1 MKGHL
6 SNARRGGSERDPTD
20 LNLLQNPLEFIR
32 EDHMHMRAVC
42 EEMEQVSQSPS
53 PGGVEISRLLHF
65 LDHEIGLLI
74 HDEDDE
80 LHGMLLVRCTPEDDI
95 GPTLERLK
103 AEHESL
109 GDSCPRLR
117 SMLREMHD
125 NKRPAKDD
133 EAAFLR
139 DFADR
144 LRRHLIVENAIVLPI
159 AQARLTEEDIV
170 RLRNAMIQRRIADM
184 QA

>member
-6 SNARRGGSERDPTD
+6 SNIRRGDSERGSTD
-20 LNLLQNPLEFIR
+20 LDLLQDPLEFIR

-42 EEMEQVSQSPS
+42 EEMEQISNSSLPN
-53 PGGVEISRLLHF
+53 PVEISRVLHF
-65 LDHEIGLLI
+65 LEHEIGLLI
-74 HDEDDE
+74 HDEDHE
-80 LHGMLLVRCTPEDDI
+80 LREMLLIRCTPEDDI
-95 GPTLERLK
+95 GPTLERMS
-103 AEHESL
+103 AEHEAL
-109 GDSCPRLR
+109 RDLCPDLL
-117 SMLREMHD
+117 SVLRELHD
-125 NKRPAKDD
+125 DKRPARED
-133 EAAFLR
+133 EVARLR

-159 AQARLTEEDIV
+159 AQARLTEKDII

>member
-1 MKGHL
+1 MKNHL
-6 SNARRGGSERDPTD
+6 SNTRRGDSEQDPTD
-20 LNLLQNPLEFIR
+20 LDLLQDPLEFIH

-42 EEMEQVSQSPS
+42 ELMERISHNSLPD
-53 PGGVEISRLLHF
+53 PVEISRLLRF

-80 LHGMLLVRCTPEDDI
+80 LQGMLLVRCTPEDDI

-103 AEHESL
+103 VEHQTLSEL
-109 GDSCPRLR
+109 CPRLR
-117 SMLREMHD
+117 TVLTEMHD
-125 NKRPAKDD
+125 DKRAAKDD
-133 EAAFLR
+133 EAAALR

-159 AQARLTEEDIV
+159 AQARLTDDDIV
-170 RLRNAMIQRRIADM
+170 RLRNAMIRRRIEDM
-184 QA
+184 QV